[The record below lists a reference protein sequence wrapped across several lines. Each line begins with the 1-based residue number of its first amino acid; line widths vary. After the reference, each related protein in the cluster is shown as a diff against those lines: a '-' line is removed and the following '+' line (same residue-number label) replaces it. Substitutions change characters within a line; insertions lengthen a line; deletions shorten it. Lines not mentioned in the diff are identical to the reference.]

1 MCKRIRIFNHCVGR
15 RQGDVSCDILQDGD
29 NPPSAAGH
37 DQPVLGAC
45 HRNVQDAH
53 LFGFVFHVYASGNGA
68 FCNCGIGDSAGG
80 VENTAADPQLAV
92 RQNRGARVRMVEP
105 LCQIRKNYHR
115 EFKTLGFMNCHQ
127 PHRAAC
133 GSILGRNTLFTH
145 RVQIA
150 QKAAQPVVPAGFIA
164 VGKRQ
169 EGVQISGAPCLSKPP
184 AVDGAQHQPRNDL
197 VQKPAQ
203 RNTLGKV
210 AQFSQQTAEI
220 RCPCRSA
227 KRVEQAAV
235 PVLRTYD
242 CKVIRS
248 KTCGG
253 RKQDGYQRN
262 ILSRIVND
270 LQQSKKEADFFRG
283 KEIVA
288 AAYGGDSMALQGIH
302 IDLRFAGERT
312 HQNHDILRAYGTQIL
327 SLRDHGASIQKLR
340 DAAGDKFRLNLCAF
354 HGRMLWQG
362 GHVDAVQLD
371 RGLAHIRI
379 GAVGMQSFR
388 VAVAKAAGSRRH
400 GQPEDIVR
408 RGKNRRMGE
417 EIIRQQD
424 FSRFPL
430 PCLRIVRETGV
441 FFQKNTGV
449 RQTEAIN
456 RLLHVSD
463 KEKIFFVAGN
473 CPKDCVL
480 HAVGILI
487 LVDHDF
493 GIVLRHFPRR
503 SRRQTAGMGQ
513 QTQGFMLQIVIVQH
527 MPLQFALPVPFR
539 KAPDQQ

>member
-1 MCKRIRIFNHCVGR
+1 
-15 RQGDVSCDILQDGD
+15 
-29 NPPSAAGH
+29 
-37 DQPVLGAC
+37 
-45 HRNVQDAH
+45 
-53 LFGFVFHVYASGNGA
+53 
-68 FCNCGIGDSAGG
+68 
-80 VENTAADPQLAV
+80 
-92 RQNRGARVRMVEP
+92 MVEA
-105 LCQIRKNYHR
+105 LGKVCKNYHR
-115 EFKTLGFMNCHQ
+115 EFQTLGFMNRHQ

-133 GSILGRNTLFTH
+133 CGILGRNPLFTH

-150 QKAAQPVVPAGFIA
+150 QKAAQAIVSAGFIA

-210 AQFSQQTAEI
+210 AQFSQQTAEV
-220 RCPCRSA
+220 RRTCRSA
-227 KRVEQAAV
+227 KRVVQVAV
-235 PVLRTYD
+235 PVLRTD
-242 CKVIRS
+242 ERKLVCRKA
-248 KTCGG
+248 CGG
-253 RKQDGYQRN
+253 RKQDSYQRN

-270 LQQSKKEADFFRG
+270 LQQSDKETDFFRG
-283 KEIVA
+283 KEIITA
-288 AAYGGDSMALQGIH
+288 AHGGNPMALQGIH

-312 HQNHDILRAYGTQIL
+312 HQNHDVLRAYGAQIL
-327 SLRDHGASIQKLR
+327 SLRDHGTSVQKLR
-340 DAAGDKFRLNLCAF
+340 DAAGDKFRLNLSAF

-379 GAVGMQSFR
+379 GPVGMQSFC

-400 GQPEDIVR
+400 GQPEDVVR
-408 RGKNRRMGE
+408 RGENHGMGA

-430 PCLRIVRETGV
+430 PCLRIVRKTVV

-449 RQTEAIN
+449 RQTEAID

-463 KEKIFFVAGN
+463 KEEIFFVAGN

-493 GIVLRHFPRR
+493 GIMLRHFPRR